1 MTDVPQVALND
12 GTSLPLVGFGVF
24 MMEPDEVVEPLTA
37 AIAAGYRLIDTAS
50 AYGNEEGVGRAVA
63 ASPVPRE
70 ELFVTTKLW
79 NDDHGYDET
88 LRAFDRSMQRL
99 GLEYLDLYLVH
110 FPRPHHNRYPDT
122 WRAFEKLQAEGR
134 IRSIGVSNFGVEE
147 LDRLAAECSVVPA
160 VNQVELHPFYTQEE
174 LRAAHAERGIV
185 TQAWSPLGRNQG
197 LLQHPEVVAIAA
209 AHDRTPA
216 QVVLRWHLQ
225 LGVVTIPKSARPE
238 RVRANLDIFGF
249 ALDGLEMARLGAL
262 GPTIRCNPV
271 PGTLFDVS

>member
-24 MMEPDEVVEPLTA
+24 MMEPAEVVEPLSA
-37 AIAAGYRLIDTAS
+37 ALDAGYRLIDTAS
-50 AYGNEEGVGRAVA
+50 AYGNEEGVGKAVA
-63 ASPVPRE
+63 ASSVPRE
-70 ELFVTTKLW
+70 ELLVTTKLW

-88 LRAFDRSMQRL
+88 LRAFDRSMERL
-99 GLEYLDLYLVH
+99 GLEYLDLYLIH
-110 FPRPHHNRYPDT
+110 FPRPRHGRYLDT
-122 WRAFEKLQAEGR
+122 WRAFEKLRADGR
-134 IRSIGVSNFGVEE
+134 VRSIGVSNFGVPE
-147 LDRLAAECSVVPA
+147 LDRLAEECSVVPA
-160 VNQVELHPFYTQEE
+160 VNQVELHPFYPQEE

-197 LLQHPEVVAIAA
+197 LLQHPEVTAIAA

-225 LGVVTIPKSARPE
+225 LGVVTIPKSARLE
-238 RVRANLDIFGF
+238 RVRANLDVFGF
-249 ALDGLEMARLGAL
+249 TLDDTEMARLSGL
-262 GPTIRCNPV
+262 GQTIRCNPV